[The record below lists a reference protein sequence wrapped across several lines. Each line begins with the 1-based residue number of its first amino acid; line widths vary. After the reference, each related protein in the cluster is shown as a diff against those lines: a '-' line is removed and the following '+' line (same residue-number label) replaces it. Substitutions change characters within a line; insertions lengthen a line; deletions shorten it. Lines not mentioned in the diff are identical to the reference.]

1 MPTSSFTARIVLA
14 AFATTLAGSAR
25 ADACEALLGAMI
37 KLAGTPHRLYA
48 TQTTPLLGNKPR
60 ETQSVVADKAMWVL
74 ASSGKWHVL
83 PYDMPAAIE
92 KARSMPDAHACQ
104 RVRDEPVN
112 GEAASLFTVR
122 SKTEFGTVDSQIW
135 VSASRGLPLRQITD
149 VSEGQTHTVGRFDYV
164 NVQPPALPR

>member
-1 MPTSSFTARIVLA
+1 MSTSSFTARIVLA

-60 ETQSVVADKAMWVL
+60 ETQSVVADKTMWIL
-74 ASSGKWHVL
+74 ASSGKWHAM

-92 KARSMPDAHACQ
+92 TARRMPDAHACQ
-104 RVRDEPVN
+104 HVRDEPVN

-135 VSASRGLPLRQITD
+135 SRRRATCHCARSPTSAKARPTPSGASTTSTCSR
-149 VSEGQTHTVGRFDYV
+149 
-164 NVQPPALPR
+164 PP